1 VLGQWLTKGSRCCSA
16 TQKHFKEI
24 LTLEEREK
32 IEKIR
37 ESLQTSTIP
46 SVADDAIKRASVE
59 RASREHAIG
68 YHPCLEP
75 DPCQTPMFL
84 LTLKLYDALETHSQF
99 NLSNALPGQYV
110 IEFIK
115 ETIRTN
121 KGESKQELEE
131 VVKWSADCVNILPSG
146 HCSTC
151 KCCV

>member
-1 VLGQWLTKGSRCCSA
+1 MCWVSGQLKVVGVA

-46 SVADDAIKRASVE
+46 SVADDAIKRASVA

-84 LTLKLYDALETHSQF
+84 LTLKLCNALETHSQF
-99 NLSNALPGQYV
+99 NLSNALPGKYV
-110 IEFIK
+110 LEFIR
-115 ETIRTN
+115 ETI
-121 KGESKQELEE
+121 SKYNGSDKEELVELI
-131 VVKWSADCVNILPSG
+131 K
-146 HCSTC
+146 
-151 KCCV
+151 